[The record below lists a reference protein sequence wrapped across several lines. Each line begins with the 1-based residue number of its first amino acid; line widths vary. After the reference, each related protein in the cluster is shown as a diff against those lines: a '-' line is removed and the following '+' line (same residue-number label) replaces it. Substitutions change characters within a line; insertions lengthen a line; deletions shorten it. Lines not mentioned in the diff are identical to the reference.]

1 MRVNPNQRADLL
13 ANLAR
18 SLQQQNTDLLEL
30 SSGRRVNTP
39 SDDPASAAQYI
50 ENLAQTAQAD
60 SFQSAANSI
69 NGQLQTADST
79 LSSVVTALQRAMT
92 LGIEGANGTLSDSNR
107 AAITTELQG
116 IQNQLVSLA
125 NTSYQGQYIFSG
137 TVQTQPYA
145 ADPTAAS
152 GVRYDGNNGVNSV
165 TIGTGYPLQVNLPGS
180 QLFSSPSG
188 DVFLAMHDLIAA
200 MTSNT
205 NIQSAVAEVSNAYNF
220 VTAQRVFYGNGM
232 NQITS
237 QNTFLDSQKTQL
249 ASQQNTLVAADLASV
264 ATDLATTETARTAA
278 LTAIGQAP
286 RTSLFDYL
294 A

>member
-1 MRVNPNQRADLL
+1 MRVNPNPYPDLL
-13 ANLAR
+13 TALAA
-18 SLQQQNTDLLEL
+18 SEQQQNTDLLQL

-39 SDDPASAAQYI
+39 SDDPAAAAQLI
-50 ENLAQTAQAD
+50 QNLAQTAQAD
-60 SFQSAANSI
+60 SFQSTASTI

-79 LSSVVTALQRAMT
+79 LNSVVTALQRALS

-107 AAITTELQG
+107 AAITAELQG

-137 TVQTQPYA
+137 TLQTQPYVV
-145 ADPTAAS
+145 DSTAAS

-188 DVFLAMHDLIAA
+188 DVFLAMHDLISA
-200 MTSNT
+200 MTTNT
-205 NIQSAVAEVSNAYNF
+205 NIQSAVAGVSNAYNF

-232 NQITS
+232 NQITA
-237 QNTFLDSQKTQL
+237 QNTFLASQTTQL
-249 ASQQNTLVAADLASV
+249 ASQQNTLVGADVASV
-264 ATDLATTETARTAA
+264 ATDLSTSETARTAA
-278 LTAIGQAP
+278 LTAIGQRP